1 MKLRSYKAPY
11 VVLLVA
17 SALVIVPLL
26 MSCRTTKK
34 VARASYHDSTL
45 MSVGRK
51 MIKDNNTF
59 IRILETEYYE
69 AEDDEP
75 QQVKATRQIDIISDV
90 HEVLDDSV
98 HVEVAQ
104 KSDVVEAD
112 ERAVTNN
119 ANKFVGDI
127 KVIIIGLVL
136 ILVLIISW
144 RWRK

>member
-1 MKLRSYKAPY
+1 
-11 VVLLVA
+11 
-17 SALVIVPLL
+17 
-26 MSCRTTKK
+26 
-34 VARASYHDSTL
+34 
-45 MSVGRK
+45 

>member
-34 VARASYHDSTL
+34 VARASYQDSTI
-45 MSVGRK
+45 MNAGRK

-75 QQVKATRQIDIISDV
+75 QQVKATRQIDIISDA
-90 HEVLDDSV
+90 HQEVNDSV
-98 HVEVAQ
+98 HVETAQ
-104 KSDVVEAD
+104 KSEVVEAD

-119 ANKFVGDI
+119 ANKIVGDI
-127 KVIIIGLVL
+127 KVIIIGLAL
-136 ILVLIISW
+136 ILFLIICW
-144 RWRK
+144 QRRK